1 MPAKVDATI
10 RARGGALRWRTV
22 TLPDGRRA
30 RVAVTRRPGP
40 RGGRVVLVRIL
51 K

>member
-1 MPAKVDATI
+1 MPAKVDAELA
-10 RARGGALRWRTV
+10 ARGGVQRWRTI

-30 RVAVTRRPGP
+30 RAAIVRNPGP
-40 RGGRVVLVRIL
+40 RGGRVVIVRVL